1 MLSAGQRWFFR
12 VALWLPLV
20 LLLGAMLGE
29 WLDGSAQRLDTRQV
43 VMICVFAFGPLA
55 YLVFAVWATRSLNG
69 RTEKQVLRSVWLAP
83 LLFIPFY
90 AGAWVLYGVVTL
102 LTGDLVGFGMMVMWV
117 VLLPYLLIAGYFI
130 SGLTV
135 ALYWTFYR

>member
-1 MLSAGQRWFFR
+1 MHSAGRRRFFR

-29 WLDGSAQRLDTRQV
+29 WLDGSAPRLNVQQV
-43 VMICVFAFGPLA
+43 VMLNVFAFGPLA

-69 RTEKQVLRSVWLAP
+69 CTEKQVLRSVWLAP

-90 AGAWVLYGVVTL
+90 AGAWVLYGVITL
-102 LTGDLVGFGMMVMWV
+102 LTGDLSGFGMMVIWV
-117 VLLPYLLIAGYFI
+117 AFLPYLLIAGYVI

-135 ALYWTFYR
+135 ALYRTFY